1 MSWSFLRSFA
11 VMALLFIVAAA
22 CQDEPHPGPSEPPV
36 LAARAGSTCNFR
48 DITKDARGYFPGQG
62 KNSVLSQVQGLLDLM
77 EADCESTDQTA
88 YTSHWFDVATIVQ
101 GVLETGAGES
111 VADGTAFLVGTLNVV
126 GPDGTTLMFDP
137 CDGGADCLPWDGFPT
152 APDFASV
159 LSSSKGAWATVSA
172 GTDAVCSSFQFPCT
186 GLDPAITGDDWG
198 AEPSVNWEL
207 ALHGRTTLVFG
218 APLTGP
224 SPTGEPLL
232 NTELPAYQWLMIP
245 DPVEFGVDLTPAA
258 VLEVGLCS
266 TATSQIDE
274 VLVQKGNTVLTEA
287 VIDFCSSQLASVVRS
302 SVPGVSR
309 FVSALGS
316 LFSPVPAPLIASVA
330 LRGPGGS
337 AGSFTDFYAIDIPRE
352 ALILIPSQPVTGNV
366 GQPLLGADGEV
377 FSVKAVT
384 SSMASP
390 LEDALITIDIIGNGG
405 LIPSGNGVSGADVT
419 CDGFVCTGRTQ
430 ADEDAAPGELP
441 LGLVFTKPGSYTMCF
456 SASLPPLSFSN
467 AVCSDKFV
475 INP

>member
-1 MSWSFLRSFA
+1 MSWSGLRSFA
-11 VMALLFIVAAA
+11 PMLLFILVAA
-22 CQDEPHPGPSEPPV
+22 CQDESRPGPAEPPV
-36 LAARAGSTCNFR
+36 LAARAGSTCNLR
-48 DITKDARGYFPGQG
+48 DITKAARGYFPGKGQ
-62 KNSVLSQVQGLLDLM
+62 NSILSQVQDLVDLM
-77 EADCESTDQTA
+77 EADCQDTDQAA

-101 GVLETGAGES
+101 GVLETGAGGS
-111 VADGTAFLVGTLNVV
+111 VADGTDFLVGTLNVLA
-126 GPDGTTLMFDP
+126 PDGTTLMFDP
-137 CDGGADCLPWDGFPT
+137 CGGDADCLPWEGFPT

-159 LSSSKGAWATVSA
+159 LSSSKGAWAIVST
-172 GTDAVCSSFQFPCT
+172 GTDAVCSSFQYPCA

-218 APLTGP
+218 APLPGP

-245 DPVEFGVDLTPAA
+245 DPVEFGVDLTPQA

-274 VLVQKGNTVLTEA
+274 ILVQKGKTVLTEA
-287 VIDFCSSQLASVVRS
+287 VIDFCTNQLQSLARS
-302 SVPGVSR
+302 STPGFGRLVS
-309 FVSALGS
+309 VLGS
-316 LFSPVPAPLIASVA
+316 LFSPVPAPLIASVV
-330 LRGPGGS
+330 LVGPGGS
-337 AGSFTDFYAIDIPRE
+337 AGSFTDFYAIDLPRE
-352 ALILIPSQPVTGNV
+352 ALILIPSQPVNGTV
-366 GQPLLGADGEV
+366 GQPLLGADGEE

-390 LEDALITIDIIGNGG
+390 LENALITIEIIGNGG

-441 LGLVFTKPGSYTMCF
+441 LGLLFTKPGSYTLCF